1 MMAGSADLSRFE
13 AHRNDFDRALSEI
26 ESGRKR
32 SHWMWFV
39 FPQVSG
45 LGNSEMSRVYAI
57 GSIDE
62 AEAFLL
68 HPVLGSSY
76 RKIVD
81 AVWEQVVNRGVTI
94 RALFGSPD
102 NAKLVSSL
110 TLFAA
115 VATRVPSSP
124 DIAAFVAHAEEILDA
139 AYAQGLASCVA
150 TERFLER

>member
-1 MMAGSADLSRFE
+1 MNEPPDLSRFE
-13 AHRNDFDRALSEI
+13 ARQNDFDQALGEI

-39 FPQVSG
+39 FPQVAG

-57 GSIDE
+57 GSIGE
-62 AEAFLL
+62 AQSFLL
-68 HPVLGSSY
+68 HPVLGFSY

-102 NAKLVSSL
+102 DAKLVSSL

-115 VATRVPSSP
+115 ITERLQPSP
-124 DIAAFVAHAEEILDA
+124 DIAAFVSEADDILDV
-139 AYAQGLASCVA
+139 AYAQGLVRCIT
-150 TERFLER
+150 TEQFLQG

>member
-1 MMAGSADLSRFE
+1 MNEPLDLSRFE
-13 AHRNDFDRALSEI
+13 THRNDFDRALGEI

-81 AVWEQVVNRGVTI
+81 AVWEQVVNRGVTV

-102 NAKLVSSL
+102 DAKLVSSL

-115 VATRVPSSP
+115 IGKRLLSP
-124 DIAAFVAHAEEILDA
+124 DIAAFVMQADDILEV
-139 AYAQGLASCVA
+139 AYAQGLAKCA
-150 TERFLER
+150 TTEQFVQR